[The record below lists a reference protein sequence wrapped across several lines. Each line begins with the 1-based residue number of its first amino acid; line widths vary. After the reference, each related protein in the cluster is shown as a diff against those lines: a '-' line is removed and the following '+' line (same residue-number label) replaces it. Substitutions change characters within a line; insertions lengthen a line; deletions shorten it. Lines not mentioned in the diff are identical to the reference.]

1 VRVLV
6 ACEFSGIVRDA
17 FAARGHDAWSCDLL
31 PTERP
36 GNHIQGD
43 VLEVINEG
51 WDLMIAH
58 PPCTYL
64 TVTGNS
70 WFNVE
75 KYGQRA
81 IDRIFDRHK
90 ALEFVLR
97 LYHAPIEKIAIE
109 NPVGYL
115 SSAFRKPDQII
126 QPYYF
131 GDTFQK
137 TTCLWLKGLLP
148 LTHTPTTPLF
158 AGDWVDKGE
167 MVTFASGKVMS
178 KWYAES
184 RGDWAERSKTFP
196 GIANAMADQWGRD
209 HPDGELYFDT
219 GAAVDEMEEGL

>member
-1 VRVLV
+1 MRVLV
-6 ACEFSGIVRDA
+6 ACEFRGIVREA
-17 FAARGHDAWSCDLL
+17 FKAKGHDAWSCDLL
-31 PTERP
+31 PTEIP

-43 VLEVINEG
+43 VLEIINDG

-70 WFNVE
+70 WFNID

-81 IDRIFDRHK
+81 VQRIFDRHTS
-90 ALEFVLR
+90 LGFVLK
-97 LYHAPIEKIAIE
+97 LYYSDIPRIAIE

-126 QPYYF
+126 QPYFF
-131 GDTFQK
+131 GDEFQK

-148 LTHTPTTPLF
+148 LKHIPAPSLFDLESTHV
-158 AGDWVDKGE
+158 GRGE
-167 MVTFASGKVMS
+167 MVTFASGKTMA

-184 RGDWAERSKTFP
+184 RGDWAARSVTFP
-196 GIANAMADQWGRD
+196 GIANAMADQWG
-209 HPDGELYFDT
+209 
-219 GAAVDEMEEGL
+219 